1 MKLSKS
7 ATSAILLCMAPC
19 MYCQESPATF
29 DVASVKRSGGLGGLT
44 RYLPNG
50 GIRFTGVTLKVLVE
64 IAYGVRPF
72 QVIGGP
78 GWIDTDGFDIDARP
92 PTDSANPADPATL
105 SREQRKVGERLRSL
119 LADRFGLTIHR
130 ETREQPVYTLVAA
143 NGGPKLKESAEGKNF
158 IRAGRGSFRGQSV
171 GLRMLVLNL
180 SNVLDRQVIDK
191 TGLTGSYDFELKW
204 APDILSSGPD
214 GPASPSDTDGP
225 SLFTAL
231 SEQLGLKLESAKG
244 PVQVWVIDG
253 VDKPSLN

>member
-7 ATSAILLCMAPC
+7 AILLCMVPG

-29 DVASVKRSGGLGGLT
+29 EVASVKPNPDLGGLT

-50 GIRFTGVTLKVLVE
+50 GIQFIGMPLRALVE

-92 PTDSANPADPATL
+92 PRDSSNPADPATL
-105 SREQRKVGERLRSL
+105 SSERRKVGERLRSL
-119 LADRFGLTIHR
+119 LADRFGLTIHS
-130 ETREQPVYTLVAA
+130 ETREQPVYTLVVAK
-143 NGGPKLKESAEGKNF
+143 GGPKLKEPADKSQNF
-158 IRAGRGSFRGQSV
+158 IRGGRGSIIGQSV
-171 GLRMLVLNL
+171 VLRLLVLNL
-180 SNVLDRQVIDK
+180 SNQLDRPVIDK
-191 TGLTGSYDFELKW
+191 TGLTGSYDFELNW
-204 APDILSSGPD
+204 TPDTGPD
-214 GPASPSDTDGP
+214 GHPPPSDTDAP

-231 SEQLGLKLESAKG
+231 SDQLGLKLESTRG

-253 VDKPSLN
+253 VGRPSLH

>member
-1 MKLSKS
+1 MMKF
-7 ATSAILLCMAPC
+7 ANSAILLCMVPG

-29 DVASVKRSGGLGGLT
+29 EVASVKPSEGLGGLT

-50 GIRFTGVTLKVLVE
+50 GIRFTGVTMKSLVS

-78 GWIDTDGFDIDARP
+78 GWIDTDGFEVDASP
-92 PTDSANPADPATL
+92 PIESGSPADPATL

-119 LADRFGLTIHR
+119 LADRFGLTVHS
-130 ETREQPVYTLVAA
+130 ETREQPVYSLVVAK
-143 NGGPKLKESAEGKNF
+143 GGPKLKEPADKSQNF
-158 IRAGRGSFRGQSV
+158 IRGGRGSIIGQSV
-171 GLRMLVLNL
+171 VLRLLVMNL
-180 SNVLDRQVIDK
+180 SNQLDRPVIDK

-204 APDILSSGPD
+204 TPDAGPD
-214 GPASPSDTDGP
+214 GPPPPSDTDAP

-231 SEQLGLKLESAKG
+231 SDQLGLKLESAKG

-253 VDKPSLN
+253 VERPSLN

>member
-1 MKLSKS
+1 MMKF
-7 ATSAILLCMAPC
+7 ANSAILLCMVPG

-29 DVASVKRSGGLGGLT
+29 EVASVKPSRGLGGLT

-50 GIRFTGVTLKVLVE
+50 GIQFTGVTLKVLVE

-78 GWIDTDGFDIDARP
+78 GWIDTDGFEIDARP
-92 PTDSANPADPATL
+92 PMDSANPADPATL

-130 ETREQPVYTLVAA
+130 ETGEQPVYTLVAA
-143 NGGPKLKESAEGKNF
+143 KGGPKLKEPADKSKTF
-158 IRAGRGSFRGQSV
+158 IRGGRGSIIGQSV

-204 APDILSSGPD
+204 TPDIVSSGPD
-214 GPASPSDTDGP
+214 GPPPPSDTDTP

-231 SEQLGLKLESAKG
+231 SDQLGLKLESTKG

-253 VDKPSLN
+253 VEKPSLN

>member
-1 MKLSKS
+1 
-7 ATSAILLCMAPC
+7 
-19 MYCQESPATF
+19 
-29 DVASVKRSGGLGGLT
+29 LGGLT

-50 GIRFTGVTLKVLVE
+50 GIQFTVVTLKVLVQ

-78 GWIDTDGFDIDARP
+78 GWIDIDGFDIDARP
-92 PTDSANPADPATL
+92 PIDSANPADPATL

-119 LADRFGLTIHR
+119 LGDRFGLTIHR

-143 NGGPKLKESAEGKNF
+143 NGRPKLKESAEGKNF
-158 IRAGRGSFRGQSV
+158 VRAARGSIIGQSV
-171 GLRMLVLNL
+171 GLRVLVLNL
-180 SNVLDRQVIDK
+180 SNALDRQVIDK

-204 APDILSSGPD
+204 APDIVSSGPD
-214 GPASPSDTDGP
+214 GPPPPSDTDGP

-231 SEQLGLKLESAKG
+231 SDQLGLKLESAKG

-253 VDKPSLN
+253 VQKPSLN

>member
-1 MKLSKS
+1 MMKFAK
-7 ATSAILLCMAPC
+7 SAILLCMVPG

-29 DVASVKRSGGLGGLT
+29 EVASIKPSAGLGGLT

-50 GIRFTGVTLKVLVE
+50 GIQFTGVPLKVLVE

-78 GWIDTDGFDIDARP
+78 GWLDTDGYEIDARP
-92 PTDSANPADPATL
+92 PIDSANPADPAIL

-119 LADRFGLTIHR
+119 LGDRFRLTMHQ

-143 NGGPKLKESAEGKNF
+143 KGGPKLKEPADKSKNF
-158 IRAGRGSFRGQSV
+158 IRGGRGSIIGQSV
-171 GLRMLVLNL
+171 GLRLLVVNL
-180 SNVLDRQVIDK
+180 SNVLDRQVIDN
-191 TGLTGSYDFELKW
+191 TGLKGSYDFELTW
-204 APDILSSGPD
+204 TPDSGPD
-214 GPASPSDTDGP
+214 GPPPPSDTDAP

-231 SEQLGLKLESAKG
+231 SDQLGLKLESAKG

-253 VDKPSLN
+253 VERPSLN

>member
-1 MKLSKS
+1 MKLSKL
-7 ATSAILLCMAPC
+7 AKSAILLWMAPG

-29 DVASVKRSGGLGGLT
+29 EVASVKPSGGLGGLT

-50 GIRFTGVTLKVLVE
+50 GIQFIGVTLKTLVE

-72 QVIGGP
+72 QVVGGP
-78 GWIDTDGFDIDARP
+78 GWIDIEGFDVDARP
-92 PTDSANPADPATL
+92 PIDSANPADPATL
-105 SREQRKVGERLRSL
+105 SREQKKVGERLRSL
-119 LADRFGLTIHR
+119 LADRFGLTLHGEI
-130 ETREQPVYTLVAA
+130 REQPVYALVVAT
-143 NGGPKLKESAEGKNF
+143 GGPKFKESAEGKNF
-158 IRAGRGSFRGQSV
+158 VRGGRGSIIGQSV

-180 SNVLDRQVIDK
+180 SNQLDRRVIDK

-204 APDILSSGPD
+204 TPDIESSGP
-214 GPASPSDTDGP
+214 PAPSDSDKP

-253 VDKPSLN
+253 VEKPSLN